1 MQYLRSIVFTLLFFL
16 ATLLTAA
23 IIILFG
29 WLPWRFRYD
38 IARGWGWVVLHLG
51 KWLCGL
57 DWVVEGREN
66 IPTEGSHVTFW
77 KHSSSWET
85 VAQTL
90 VFPPQAWVLKREIL
104 WIPIVGQAA
113 WLMKP
118 IAINRKA
125 GSRAVMQ
132 VVEQG
137 LARLQAGM
145 WVLIFPE
152 GTRTSRGEDRKWG
165 LSGAL
170 LATRAGCKAIPVAH
184 NAGELW
190 GRRGLLKRRGT
201 IRIVIGPPVDAA
213 GLDAR
218 DLNTQLRA
226 WVDAKTAEIS
236 GG

>member
-1 MQYLRSIVFTLLFFL
+1 M
-16 ATLLTAA
+16 
-23 IIILFG
+23 
-29 WLPWRFRYD
+29 
-38 IARGWGWVVLHLG
+38 
-51 KWLCGL
+51 
-57 DWVVEGREN
+57 
-66 IPTEGSHVTFW
+66 
-77 KHSSSWET
+77 
-85 VAQTL
+85 AQTL

-104 WIPIVGQAA
+104 WIPFVGQAA
-113 WLMKP
+113 MLMKP

-137 LARLQAGM
+137 CARLKEGM

-170 LATRAGCKAIPVAH
+170 LATRAGCKAVPVAH

-201 IRIVIGPPVDAA
+201 IRIVIGPPIDAT
-213 GLDAR
+213 GMDPR

-236 GG
+236 G

>member
-1 MQYLRSIVFTLLFFL
+1 MQYLLSIVFTGLFFL
-16 ATLLTAA
+16 STLVAA
-23 IIILFG
+23 IAILLCA
-29 WLPWRFRYD
+29 WLPWRGRYA
-38 IARGWGWVVLHLG
+38 IARAWAHSVLRLG

-66 IPTEGSHVTFW
+66 IPTEGAHVTFW

-85 VAQTL
+85 LAQML

-104 WIPIVGQAA
+104 WIPFVGQAA
-113 WLMKP
+113 WLMQP
-118 IAINRKA
+118 IAIDRKA
-125 GSRAVMQ
+125 GGRAVMQ

-137 LARLQAGM
+137 LARLQRGM

-152 GTRTSRGEDRKWG
+152 GTRTGRGEQRKWG

-170 LATRAGCKAIPVAH
+170 LATRAGCLAIPVAH
-184 NAGELW
+184 NAGDLW

-201 IRIVIGPPVDAA
+201 IRVVIGPPVDAT
-213 GLDAR
+213 GLEAR
-218 DLNTQLRA
+218 ELNDRLRA

-236 GG
+236 R